1 MKHIRLFDK
10 KDGLMQAVTTNP
22 SADYPVI
29 ALCKNEDELS
39 FWNTPIIKAKYNI
52 TSGNYGSSCIGSDY
66 NIKSLTI
73 DGELKFKKDTWVKY
87 EYQLTQDDF
96 QNENSIVTKIYVKL
110 NNGCRNVYLKSD
122 EKATQFLLIYPGN
135 SGGID
140 KNFINIEETKESL
153 FIKQI
158 DEYTYDLTNFYLYY
172 DKTIYN
178 ENTNLAGVFLADSEG
193 NALTQNLEFE
203 CFEFAVTNEQ
213 IAYRVTQENAF
224 NKDIFFGGILD
235 ISVDTNVYINEN
247 DYLYICVILGGEMLE
262 LGPFLISETT
272 QDGLASLSNNIL
284 HIDISRIFGSE
295 SALFCVIIDKL
306 YGSTENNE
314 DLVKFVKNCTI
325 TGEKKFIYT
334 PILSVGE
341 HDVEVELLQHLY
353 TPYFVTNALV
363 YLDMSHVNG
372 KYIHIKDI
380 CSGANELKQVYLP
393 NNLNSIG
400 SSAFNNC
407 GDLTSVTIPN
417 SVTSIGSYAFNN
429 CSGLTSVIIPNRV
442 TSIGYKAF
450 RYCSSLTSVSV
461 GSGVTSIGDEAFTSC
476 KSLTSVAIPNSV
488 TTIGS
493 SAFYDCTSLTSV
505 NLGSGVTSIGS
516 YAFNNCSGLTSVII
530 PNRVTSIGDYAFK
543 GCYFQRDK
551 FIKPNSLTSDNNW
564 GATLCDVIQ
573 DDGLCISGETA
584 VDCKL
589 NATSVT
595 IGSGVTTIGD
605 GALKDCRSLTSV
617 TIGNNVTSIGSS
629 AFNGCFSLTQVNI
642 PDSVTSIGDYA
653 FSGCTNL
660 TLVTIGNGVTN
671 ISPNAF
677 IKCSSLTSVTI
688 GNGVT
693 SISYAAF
700 SGCTSLT
707 SITIPSSV
715 KSIRNSAFSG
725 CERLSSITIP
735 DSVTSIDVSAFY
747 YCTSLTSV
755 TIPSGVTS
763 INNSTFSRCTSL
775 TSITIPDSVTNISH
789 NAFSNCT
796 SLTSVTIGSGVTS
809 IYDNAFGNCSS
820 LTSVT
825 IPNSLKRIRAEV
837 FQNCTSLTS
846 VIIGSG
852 VSAIDDN
859 AFSSC
864 TSLTSVTCY
873 ATTAPS
879 LSSSAFSNI
888 STNGT
893 LYVPNGSDYSSWL
906 GSLPSG
912 WTIVRI

>member
-52 TSGNYGSSCIGSDY
+52 TSDDGVQSCIQNDY

-87 EYQLTQDDF
+87 KYQLTQNDF
-96 QNENSIVTKIYVKL
+96 QNENSNVSPIYVKL
-110 NNGCRNVYLKSD
+110 NNGCRNVYLNSN

-235 ISVDTNVYINEN
+235 ISVDTDVYINEN

-295 SALFCVIIDKL
+295 SALFCVIIDKS

-314 DLVKFVKNCTI
+314 DIVKFVKNCTI

-380 CSGANELKQVYLP
+380 CSGANELKQVRLP
-393 NNLNSIG
+393 NNINSIG

-417 SVTSIGSYAFNN
+417 SVTSIGDRAFNN
-429 CSGLTSVIIPNRV
+429 CSGLTSVIIPNSV
-442 TSIGYKAF
+442 TSIGNNAF
-450 RYCSSLTSVSV
+450 RYCSSLTSVTIPD
-461 GSGVTSIGDEAFTSC
+461 GVTSIGNNAFEGC
-476 KSLTSVAIPNSV
+476 KSLTSVTIP
-488 TTIGS
+488 
-493 SAFYDCTSLTSV
+493 D
-505 NLGSGVTSIGS
+505 GVTSIGNN
-516 YAFNNCSGLTSVII
+516 AFEDCKSLTSVII
-530 PNRVTSIGDYAFK
+530 PNSVTSIGDRAFYN
-543 GCYFQRDK
+543 CS
-551 FIKPNSLTSDNNW
+551 SL
-564 GATLCDVIQ
+564 I
-573 DDGLCISGETA
+573 
-584 VDCKL
+584 
-589 NATSVT
+589 SVT
-595 IGSGVTTIGD
+595 ISSSLTTIGVRAFY
-605 GALKDCRSLTSV
+605 GCSCLTSI
-617 TIGNNVTSIGSS
+617 T
-629 AFNGCFSLTQVNI
+629 I
-642 PDSVTSIGDYA
+642 PDSVTSIGDNA
-653 FSGCTNL
+653 FEGCIFQNDKFIKPSSLTSNNNWGANLYKVIQDDGLCINGTEAVKCRPNSTNITIPDSVKSIGASAFRGRTSLTSVTIPNSVTSIGDGAFNSCTSL
-660 TLVTIGNGVTN
+660 TLVTIGNGVTS
-671 ISPNAF
+671 ISPSSFSN
-677 IKCSSLTSVTI
+677 CSSLTSVTI
-688 GNGVT
+688 GNSVT
-693 SISYAAF
+693 SIDFESF
-700 SGCTSLT
+700 RNCTSLT

-715 KSIRNSAFSG
+715 KSIRNSAFFNCSG
-725 CERLSSITIP
+725 LTSVIIP
-735 DSVTSIDVSAFY
+735 NSVTSIDVSAFY
-747 YCTSLTSV
+747 NCRSLTSVTISSGVTSISNSAFEYCTSLTSV
-755 TIPSGVTS
+755 TIPDTVK
-763 INNSTFSRCTSL
+763 
-775 TSITIPDSVTNISH
+775 DISH
-789 NAFSNCT
+789 NAFNQCT

-893 LYVPNGSDYSSWL
+893 LYVPNGSDYNSWL
-906 GSLPSG
+906 SKLPSG
-912 WTIVRI
+912 WAIERI